1 MTEYSM
7 ALDPQKIPRHVAII
21 MDGNGRWAQ
30 RRGLMRVRGHVA
42 GIESVRVV
50 SRVARGL
57 GISYLTLFAFS
68 EENWR
73 RPRMEIRVLMGLMRS
88 YLRRE
93 LAEMQANQIALKA
106 IGNLSQLPERV
117 RRELAETIAATS
129 HGSRMDL
136 TLALSYGGRSE
147 IVHAVQSLAREVA
160 AGRLK
165 PEDID
170 AALFARSLYTAGMP
184 DPDLII
190 RTSGELRLSNFLL
203 WQSAYTELYVT
214 ETLWPDFREDDFL
227 KALETYQQRDRR
239 FGLTQE
245 QIDQIASRHD
255 NLRKG
260 PGGISARVPPPFKL
274 PAHKTICPL
283 PPV

>member
-1 MTEYSM
+1 LTDYSM

-30 RRGLMRVRGHVA
+30 RRGWFRVRGHVA

-50 SRVARGL
+50 SRLAQRL

-68 EENWR
+68 EENWQ
-73 RPRMEIRVLMGLMRS
+73 RPAMEIRVLMALMRS
-88 YLRRE
+88 FLRRE
-93 LAEMQANQIALKA
+93 LREMQDSRIALKA
-106 IGNLSQLPERV
+106 IGNLAQLPERV
-117 RRELAETIAATS
+117 RRELEYVITATA
-129 HGSRMDL
+129 GGNRMDL
-136 TLALSYGGRSE
+136 TLALSYGGRNE
-147 IVHAVQSLAREVA
+147 IVQAAQSLAREVA

-170 AALFARSLYTAGMP
+170 AALFSRSLYTADMP

-190 RTSGELRLSNFLL
+190 RTSGEYRLSNFLL

-214 ETLWPDFREDDFL
+214 ETLWPDFRENEFRQ
-227 KALETYQQRDRR
+227 ALEIYQQRQRR

-245 QIDQIASRHD
+245 QIEALNGSEPRE
-255 NLRKG
+255 
-260 PGGISARVPPPFKL
+260 
-274 PAHKTICPL
+274 
-283 PPV
+283 

>member
-1 MTEYSM
+1 MTEDSM

-30 RRGLMRVRGHVA
+30 RRGLYRVRGHVA
-42 GIESVRVV
+42 GMASVQAVTRL
-50 SRVARGL
+50 ARRL
-57 GISYLTLFAFS
+57 GISHLTLFAFS
-68 EENWR
+68 EENWQ
-73 RPRMEIRVLMGLMRS
+73 RPAMEIRVLMALMRS
-88 YLRRE
+88 FLRRE
-93 LAEMQANQIALKA
+93 LAEMQDNQIALKA
-106 IGNLSQLPERV
+106 IGNLKQLPERV
-117 RRELAETIAATS
+117 RRELEEAIASTAAGTK
-129 HGSRMDL
+129 MDL
-136 TLALSYGGRSE
+136 TLAVSYGGRSE
-147 IVHAVQSLAREVA
+147 IVHAVQTLARDVA

-190 RTSGELRLSNFLL
+190 RTSGEYRLSNVLL
-203 WQSAYTELYVT
+203 WQAAYTELYVT

-245 QIDQIASRHD
+245 QIKALNSSEPRH
-255 NLRKG
+255 
-260 PGGISARVPPPFKL
+260 
-274 PAHKTICPL
+274 
-283 PPV
+283 

>member
-1 MTEYSM
+1 MTENSM
-7 ALDPQKIPRHVAII
+7 PLDPQKIPRHVAII

-30 RRGLMRVRGHVA
+30 RRGWFRVRGHVA
-42 GIESVRVV
+42 GMESVRVV
-50 SRVARGL
+50 TRLARNL

-68 EENWR
+68 EENWQ
-73 RPRMEIRVLMGLMRS
+73 RPAMEIRVLMALMRS

-93 LAEMQANQIALKA
+93 LAEMRDNQIALKA

-117 RRELAETIAATS
+117 RRELAETIAATAA
-129 HGSRMDL
+129 GAQMDL

-170 AALFARSLYTAGMP
+170 AAGFARSLYTADMP

-190 RTSGELRLSNFLL
+190 RTSGEYRLSNFLL
-203 WQSAYTELYVT
+203 WQAAYTELYVT

-227 KALETYQQRDRR
+227 KALTTYQQRQRR

-245 QIDQIASRHD
+245 QIEDQAANGPRH
-255 NLRKG
+255 
-260 PGGISARVPPPFKL
+260 
-274 PAHKTICPL
+274 
-283 PPV
+283 